1 MTKKNIIGK
10 IRAGLVLKMAA
21 TEGQLTW
28 HGEAGRPENCKISLN
43 TNLLLRYELGHK
55 HLSKLL
61 VT

>member
-1 MTKKNIIGK
+1 M

-28 HGEAGRPENCKISLN
+28 HGEAGRPGNCKMSLN
-43 TNLLLRYELGHK
+43 TNLLLKYKLGHTN
-55 HLSKLL
+55 HSKLL